1 MTTIIETV
9 AGLRA
14 ACDAARTAGRRVGLV
29 PTMGYLH
36 AGHRSL
42 MHAAREATDFVV
54 VTIFVN
60 PLQFALTEDLDR
72 YPRDLASDLRA
83 CEAEGVDVLFHPTVD
98 EMYPNGVPATKV
110 VVERLTAD
118 LCGRSRPTHFTG
130 VTTVVAKLF
139 AISGPCTAFFGS
151 KDYQQLV
158 VVTRMALDLNLP
170 VDVVGCPI
178 VREPDGLAMSSR
190 NAYLSPD
197 EREAALA
204 LPASLEAAVDAVL
217 RGGRD
222 AESLRRLVQ
231 THLGDTPLV
240 EPEYVE
246 VRDADD
252 LETVDRLDGH
262 VLVAVAA
269 RVGNTRLID
278 NVRVRISDSGVTAER
293 GTTIAGSATRES
305 VR

>member
-1 MTTIIETV
+1 VTTIIDAV
-9 AGLRA
+9 AELRA
-14 ACDAARTAGRRVGLV
+14 ACDAARAAGRRVGLV

-60 PLQFALTEDLDR
+60 PLQFAPTEDLDR
-72 YPRDLASDLRA
+72 YPRDLAADLRA
-83 CEAEGVDVLFHPTVD
+83 CEAEGVDVLFHPTVN
-98 EMYPNGVPATKV
+98 EMYPAGVPATKV

-139 AISGPCTAFFGS
+139 AITGPCTAFFGS

-197 EREAALA
+197 ERQAALA
-204 LPASLEAAVDAVL
+204 LHASLGAAADAVE
-217 RGGRD
+217 RGERD
-222 AESLRRLVQ
+222 VESLRRLVQ
-231 THLGDTPLV
+231 THLDGTPLV

-252 LETVDRLDGH
+252 LEPVDSLDGH
-262 VLVAVAA
+262 VLVAAAA
-269 RVGNTRLID
+269 RVGHTRLID
-278 NVRVRISDSGVTAER
+278 NVRVRISDSGVTADR
-293 GTTIAGSATRES
+293 GTTIAGSATREP